1 MSAAGLRIVAKAIR
15 AVRERDELRA
25 ELNEARGHA
34 EALSAEIEVW
44 RALAE
49 DSGRAEEMLCAEVD
63 RLRAEL
69 AEEREAS
76 SAAQDA
82 VRRERTWRAGESAW
96 AKTLIDQL
104 LEARQTT
111 DRLRAELAEAHAAI
125 EVAAETAAREVT
137 AHLDQV
143 VDHYRGRAETA
154 EREAARLRAELCA
167 RSGRSHMDWEARS

>member
-1 MSAAGLRIVAKAIR
+1 MRVGLCVVAAAIR
-15 AVRERDELRA
+15 VLRERER
-25 ELNEARGHA
+25 
-34 EALSAEIEVW
+34 LSAEVADLTASVELW
-44 RALAE
+44 QAHAA
-49 DSGRAEEMLCAEVD
+49 DSARAEETLCAEVD
-63 RLRAEL
+63 RLHAEL
-69 AEEREAS
+69 AEERKAS

-82 VRRERTWRAGESAW
+82 ACRERAWRIREFARAEDLSA
-96 AKTLIDQL
+96 QL
-104 LEARQTT
+104 LEAHQTA
-111 DRLRAELAEAHAAI
+111 DHLRVELAEAHAAI